1 MKIPQQILRVWN
13 KKHSRG
19 DVSRLI
25 HFTQAS
31 KPTIIKA
38 IRHGQANEE
47 MILKISRF
55 YSEKKITVEQDIIRE
70 ALKMLSDEPTKNY

>member
-1 MKIPQQILRVWN
+1 MKIPQQILRIWN

-25 HFTQAS
+25 HYTQVS

-38 IRHGQANEE
+38 IRHGQANEDT
-47 MILKISRF
+47 ILKISRY
-55 YSEKKITVEQDIIRE
+55 YSEKKNHRSTRNY
-70 ALKMLSDEPTKNY
+70 KGSFKNVVR

>member
-1 MKIPQQILRVWN
+1 MKIPQQILRIWN

-25 HFTQAS
+25 QFTQVS

-47 MILKISRF
+47 MILKISRY
-55 YSEKKITVEQDIIRE
+55 YSEKKTTVEQDIIRQ

>member
-1 MKIPQQILRVWN
+1 MKIPKQILRIWN

-25 HFTQAS
+25 LFTQRS

-38 IRHGQANEE
+38 LRHGHANEE
-47 MILKISRF
+47 IILKISRY
-55 YSEKKITVEQDIIRE
+55 YSEKKTTGQRDIIRE
-70 ALKMLSDEPTKNY
+70 SLKMLSDEPKQNY

>member
-1 MKIPQQILRVWN
+1 MKIPQQILKVWN

-25 HFTQAS
+25 HFTQVS

-38 IRHGQANEE
+38 IRPGQANEE
-47 MILKISRF
+47 MILKISRY
-55 YSEKKITVEQDIIRE
+55 YSEKKTTVEQDIIRE

>member
-25 HFTQAS
+25 HFTQVS

>member
-1 MKIPQQILRVWN
+1 MKIPQQILRIWN

-25 HFTQAS
+25 HYTQVS

-47 MILKISRF
+47 MILKISRY
-55 YSEKKITVEQDIIRE
+55 YSEKKTTVEQDIIRE

>member
-1 MKIPQQILRVWN
+1 MKIPQQILKVWN

-25 HFTQAS
+25 DFTKVS

-38 IRHGQANEE
+38 IRHGQANNE
-47 MILKISRF
+47 MILKISRY
-55 YSEKKITVEQDIIRE
+55 YSEKKTTGQHEIIRQ
-70 ALKMLSDEPTKNY
+70 ALKILSNEPNQNY

>member
-1 MKIPQQILRVWN
+1 MKIPQQILRIWN

-25 HFTQAS
+25 HFTQVS

-38 IRHGQANEE
+38 IRHGQANEDT
-47 MILKISRF
+47 ILKISRY
-55 YSEKKITVEQDIIRE
+55 YSEKKITGRQEIIKE
-70 ALKMLSDEPTKNY
+70 ALKMLSDESTKNY

>member
-1 MKIPQQILRVWN
+1 MKIPQQILKAWN

-25 HFTQAS
+25 DFTKVS

-38 IRHGQANEE
+38 IRHGEANEE

-55 YSEKKITVEQDIIRE
+55 YSEKKTTGQQDIIRE

>member
-25 HFTQAS
+25 HFTEAS

-38 IRHGQANEE
+38 LRHGQANEE
-47 MILKISRF
+47 IILKISRY
-55 YSEKKITVEQDIIRE
+55 YSEKKTTGQQDIIKQ
-70 ALKMLSDEPTKNY
+70 ALKMLSDEPTQNY

>member
-1 MKIPQQILRVWN
+1 MKIPQQILKVWN

-25 HFTQAS
+25 DFTKVS

-38 IRHGQANEE
+38 IRHGQANNE
-47 MILKISRF
+47 MILKISRY
-55 YSEKKITVEQDIIRE
+55 YSEKKTPGQHEIIRQ
-70 ALKMLSDEPTKNY
+70 ALKILSNEPNQNY

>member
-1 MKIPQQILRVWN
+1 MKIPQQILKVWN

-25 HFTQAS
+25 HFTRVS

-38 IRHGQANEE
+38 LRHGQANEE
-47 MILKISRF
+47 IILKISRY
-55 YSEKKITVEQDIIRE
+55 YSEKKTTGQQDIIKQ
-70 ALKMLSDEPTKNY
+70 ALKMLSDEPTQNY

>member
-1 MKIPQQILRVWN
+1 MKIPQQILRIWN

-19 DVSRLI
+19 DVLRLI
-25 HFTQAS
+25 HYTQVS

-38 IRHGQANEE
+38 IRHGQANEDT
-47 MILKISRF
+47 ILKISRY
-55 YSEKKITVEQDIIRE
+55 YSEKKTTGRQDIIKE

>member
-1 MKIPQQILRVWN
+1 MKIPQQILKVWN

-25 HFTQAS
+25 HFTQVS

-38 IRHGQANEE
+38 IRHGKANEE
-47 MILKISRF
+47 IILKISRY
-55 YSEKKITVEQDIIRE
+55 YSEKKTTGQQDIIRE
-70 ALKMLSDEPTKNY
+70 ALKMLSHEPTKNY

>member
-25 HFTQAS
+25 YFTKVS

-38 IRHGQANEE
+38 IRHGEANEE
-47 MILKISRF
+47 MILKISRY
-55 YSEKKITVEQDIIRE
+55 YSEKKTTERQEIIKQ
-70 ALKMLSDEPTKNY
+70 ALKMLSNESNQNY